1 MRTEPH
7 AALKSLAGLGAAL
20 VFGVSGAAFAA
31 GELRIANSG
40 EPDTL
45 DPHHASGVWENRI
58 IGDMFMGL
66 TTEAAD
72 GSVIPGA
79 AERWQVS
86 DDGTVYT
93 FALRDHAWSDGTPVT
108 ADDFVFALRRILE
121 PAEAAEYASLLYTIK
136 NAKPLN
142 EGALEGMDQL
152 GVRAPD
158 AKTLEVTLEGP
169 TPYFIEQLTH
179 YTAFPLPRHKVEEL
193 GDDWVKP
200 GNIVGNGPYTVVEWL
215 PNTHVKAEK
224 NAAFYDAANVRIDT
238 VHFAPA
244 EERNAATKQ
253 FRAGEID
260 IQYDFASEQ
269 IDWLKENMPD
279 ETRIF
284 PWLGVYYYAI
294 NTRRAPF
301 DDPALRRALALA
313 IDREAITAKVLRT
326 GELPAYSFVPPGTGN
341 YGEPAYVS
349 WKAAPYAERLA
360 QAKALMAEAGF
371 GPDNPLKLQLRY
383 NTSEN
388 HKKIAVAVA
397 AMWKQLG
404 IQTELF
410 NSEVKVH
417 YNDVQEGNFEV
428 ARAGWIADYNDAHNF
443 LYLMDSSTG
452 VLNYAGYAS
461 GEFDRLM
468 AEASLTADLDA
479 RADLLR
485 RAEAIALCR
494 YAQYPDL
501 LLCLKEPGGAPRP
514 GLDRQHQ
521 GYPPDEVV
529 ERITLKRRRGNS
541 RPMCC
546 APATIGGEHY
556 RRVGVSL

>member
-1 MRTEPH
+1 MQRH
-7 AALKSLAGLGAAL
+7 AALRSLAGLGAAL
-20 VFGVSGAAFAA
+20 VCGMSGVAFAA

-58 IGDMFMGL
+58 IGDMFTGL

-79 AERWQVS
+79 AERWEVS

-93 FALRDHAWSDGTPVT
+93 FTLRDHTWSDGTPVT
-108 ADDFVFALRRILE
+108 ADDFVFALQRILDPE
-121 PAEAAEYASLLYTIK
+121 QAAEYASLLYTIK
-136 NAKPLN
+136 NAKALN
-142 EGALEGMDQL
+142 EGALGAMNQL
-152 GVRAPD
+152 GVRALDPQ
-158 AKTLEVTLEGP
+158 TLEVTLESP

-224 NAAFYDAANVRIDT
+224 NAAFYDAESVSIDT
-238 VHFAPA
+238 VYFYPA

-260 IQYDFASEQ
+260 VQYDFASEQ
-269 IDWLKENMPD
+269 IDWLKENLPD

-284 PWLGVYYYAI
+284 PWLGIYYYAI
-294 NTRRAPF
+294 NTRKTPF
-301 DDPALRRALALA
+301 DSPGLRRALAMA
-313 IDREAITAKVLRT
+313 IDREAITDKVLRT

-341 YGEPAYVS
+341 YGEPSYVS
-349 WKAAPYAERLA
+349 WKDMPYEERLA
-360 QAKALMAEAGF
+360 RAKDLIAEAGF
-371 GPDNPLKLQLRY
+371 DRDNPLRLQLRY

-417 YNDVQEGNFEV
+417 YNDVQEGNFQV

-461 GEFDRLM
+461 SEFDRLM
-468 AEASLTADLDA
+468 AEASGTANREA

-485 RAEAIALCR
+485 QAEAIALADMPNIPI
-494 YAQYPDL
+494 YYYVSKNL
-501 LLCLKEPGGAPRP
+501 VAP
-514 GLDRQHQ
+514 H
-521 GYPPDEVV
+521 V
-529 ERITLKRRRGNS
+529 EGWVDNTKDIHRTRWLSLS
-541 RPMCC
+541 R
-546 APATIGGEHY
+546 
-556 RRVGVSL
+556 

>member
-1 MRTEPH
+1 MRTNPH

-45 DPHHASGVWENRI
+45 DPHHVSGVWENRI

-66 TTEAAD
+66 ATEAAD

-93 FALRDHAWSDGTPVT
+93 FTLRDHTWSDGTPVT
-108 ADDFVFALRRILE
+108 ADDFVFALRRILD
-121 PAEAAEYASLLYTIK
+121 PAAAAEYASLLYTIK

-152 GVRAPD
+152 GVRALD
-158 AKTLEVTLEGP
+158 AKTLEVTLESP

-179 YTAFPLPRHKVEEL
+179 YTAFPLPRHKVEEV
-193 GDDWVKP
+193 GADWVKP

-224 NAAFYDAANVRIDT
+224 NAAFYDAANVSIDT
-238 VHFAPA
+238 VYFFPS

-294 NTRRAPF
+294 NVRNPPF
-301 DDPALRRALALA
+301 DDPALRQALALA
-313 IDREAITAKVLRT
+313 IDREAITDKVLRT

-341 YGEPAYVS
+341 YGEPAFVS
-349 WKAAPYAERLA
+349 WKSTPYAERLR
-360 QAKALMAEAGF
+360 QAKALIAEAGF
-371 GPDNPLKLQLRY
+371 GPDNPLRLQLRY

-397 AMWKQLG
+397 AMWKQVG
-404 IQTELF
+404 VQTELF

-461 GEFDRLM
+461 GAFDRLM
-468 AEASLTADLDA
+468 AEASLTADLEA

-485 RAEAIALCR
+485 QAEAIALADMPNIPI
-494 YAQYPDL
+494 YYYVSKNLVAQ
-501 LLCLKEPGGAPRP
+501 
-514 GLDRQHQ
+514 H
-521 GYPPDEVV
+521 V
-529 ERITLKRRRGNS
+529 EGWVDNTKDIHRTRWLSVS
-541 RPMCC
+541 R
-546 APATIGGEHY
+546 
-556 RRVGVSL
+556 

>member
-1 MRTEPH
+1 MGDDMRTRPY
-7 AALKSLAGLGAAL
+7 AALRSLAGLGAAL

-93 FALRDHAWSDGTPVT
+93 FTLRDHTWSDGAPVT
-108 ADDFVFALRRILE
+108 AEDFVFALRRILD

-136 NAKPLN
+136 NAKALN
-142 EGALEGMDQL
+142 EGAIEGMDQL
-152 GVRAPD
+152 GVRARDPN
-158 AKTLEVTLEGP
+158 TLEVTLESP

-200 GNIVGNGPYTVVEWL
+200 GHIVGNGPYTVVEWL

-224 NAAFYDAANVRIDT
+224 NPAFYDAASVSIDT
-238 VHFAPA
+238 VHFFPS

-284 PWLGVYYYAI
+284 PWLGIYYYAI
-294 NTRRAPF
+294 NTRKAPF
-301 DDPALRRALALA
+301 DDPTLRQALAMA
-313 IDREAITAKVLRT
+313 IDREAITDKVLRT

-349 WKAAPYAERLA
+349 WKDTAYAERLA
-360 QAKALMAEAGF
+360 RAKELIAEAGF
-371 GPDNPLKLQLRY
+371 GPDNPLRLQLRY

-452 VLNYAGYAS
+452 VLNYAGYSS

-468 AEASLTADLDA
+468 AEASWTADLEA

-485 RAEAIALCR
+485 QAEAVALAEMPNIPI
-494 YAQYPDL
+494 YYYVSKNL
-501 LLCLKEPGGAPRP
+501 VAP
-514 GLDRQHQ
+514 H
-521 GYPPDEVV
+521 V
-529 ERITLKRRRGNS
+529 EGWVDNTKDIHRTRWLSVAR
-541 RPMCC
+541 
-546 APATIGGEHY
+546 
-556 RRVGVSL
+556 